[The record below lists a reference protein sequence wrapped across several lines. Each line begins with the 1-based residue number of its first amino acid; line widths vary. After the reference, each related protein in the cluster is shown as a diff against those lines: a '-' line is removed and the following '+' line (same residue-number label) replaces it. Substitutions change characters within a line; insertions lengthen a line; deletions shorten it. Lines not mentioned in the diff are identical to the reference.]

1 MLRGLTHQ
9 QEACAWSAYRV
20 TLEHLV
26 VPLTRYAHIDT
37 DYVRTISV
45 KIAGCGCRVASGLD
59 YEAQQLSLFC
69 LTEASSFS
77 DVIGSGTETTIG
89 MGIQTTNPAASICI
103 IQSQKVLLKACKC
116 DWVHR

>member
-26 VPLTRYAHIDT
+26 VPLTKYAHIDT

-89 MGIQTTNPAASICI
+89 TGIQTVNPAASICI
-103 IQSQKVLLKACKC
+103 ISLKRGIVQSLLMRLGA
-116 DWVHR
+116 